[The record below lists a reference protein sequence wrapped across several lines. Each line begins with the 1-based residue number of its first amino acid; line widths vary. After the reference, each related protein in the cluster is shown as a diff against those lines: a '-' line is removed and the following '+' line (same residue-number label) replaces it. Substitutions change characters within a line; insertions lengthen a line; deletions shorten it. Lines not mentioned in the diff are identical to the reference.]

1 MGDKISLTL
10 DTRDV
15 HGKKVA
21 KLRQQGI
28 VPAVIYGPGMDP
40 VSVQIENGAMTKLY
54 RQAGTYTPVH
64 LSVAGK
70 KRIAMI
76 KDIDRDPVRGTIR
89 HVSFHAVKANEPV
102 IAEIP
107 IHLTGE
113 GESEAEKNGL
123 IILQNL
129 DKIEV
134 KALPM
139 DLPEAIEVSIVEL
152 KEAGEK
158 VTLGD
163 AKLDEG
169 VEFVEHESGHG
180 DDDDE
185 EKPTVADLMVAS
197 VWEPAALQAANEA
210 AAGDATDESEVES
223 DNGEDTDQSSQDT
236 EGMPGG
242 KGQDE
247 PKQSNVDAAK
257 ADDK

>member
-1 MGDKISLTL
+1 MGDKLTL
-10 DTRDV
+10 KLDEREV

-21 KLRQQGI
+21 KLRRDGL
-28 VPAVIYGPGMDP
+28 VPAVVYGPGIDP
-40 VSVQIENGAMTKLY
+40 ISVQVEDGVFTRLY

-64 LSVAGK
+64 LIIGTK
-70 KRIAMI
+70 KKIAMI
-76 KDIDRDPVRGTIR
+76 KDVDRDPVRGSIR

-102 IAEIP
+102 VAEVP

-123 IILQNL
+123 IILQAL

-139 DLPEAIEVSIVEL
+139 DLPEAIEISTVAL

-163 AKLDEG
+163 ATLPDG
-169 VEFVEHESGHG
+169 VEFVEHASGHG
-180 DDDDE
+180 DE
-185 EKPTVADLMVAS
+185 EEEDKAHVSDLMVAS

-223 DNGEDTDQSSQDT
+223 ENGTDTDQNAQAPED
-236 EGMPGG
+236 MPGG

-247 PKQSNVDAAK
+247 PKQSNVDVTK
-257 ADDK
+257 ND

>member
-21 KLRQQGI
+21 KLRKDGI

-40 VSVQIENGAMTKLY
+40 VSVQVEDGVMAKLY

-64 LSVAGK
+64 LSFAGK

-76 KDIDRDPVRGTIR
+76 KDVDRDPVKGTIR

-102 IAEIP
+102 VAEVP
-107 IHLTGE
+107 IHLIGE
-113 GESEAEKNGL
+113 GDSEAEKNGL

-134 KALPM
+134 RALPM
-139 DLPEAIEVSIVEL
+139 NLPEAIGVSIVEL

-169 VEFVEHESGHG
+169 VEFVEHETGRE
-180 DDDDE
+180 DDDE
-185 EKPTVADLMVAS
+185 EKASVADLMVAS

-223 DNGEDTDQSSQDT
+223 ENGEDTDQESQDT
-236 EGMPGG
+236 EDMPGG

-257 ADDK
+257 ADEK